1 MPTNQKLISV
11 PIEHNGSLAEQVNSQ
26 ELPRY
31 IAVEGPIGVGKTTLA
46 KKLADTFSY
55 PLLLEPSEDNPF
67 LDSFY
72 SEGGRNALPTQLFF
86 LLHRAGQIAD
96 LSQNDL
102 LGPIMISDF
111 LMEKDDL
118 FAKITLDDNEY
129 GLYSQIHGSLS
140 LAPPIPDLV
149 IYLQAPVNI
158 LQQRIRTRGIS
169 YERRIEISYL
179 TALTKAYTEFFH
191 FYNQAPLLV
200 VNAASIDFAN
210 NDAHFEALLAQILQ
224 MDGSRQYFN
233 PNPTLL

>member
-118 FAKITLDDNEY
+118 FAKITLDPLKTYDVPNCQ
-129 GLYSQIHGSLS
+129 LKLRKSF
-140 LAPPIPDLV
+140 A
-149 IYLQAPVNI
+149 
-158 LQQRIRTRGIS
+158 
-169 YERRIEISYL
+169 
-179 TALTKAYTEFFH
+179 KASAMF
-191 FYNQAPLLV
+191 
-200 VNAASIDFAN
+200 D
-210 NDAHFEALLAQILQ
+210 
-224 MDGSRQYFN
+224 
-233 PNPTLL
+233 